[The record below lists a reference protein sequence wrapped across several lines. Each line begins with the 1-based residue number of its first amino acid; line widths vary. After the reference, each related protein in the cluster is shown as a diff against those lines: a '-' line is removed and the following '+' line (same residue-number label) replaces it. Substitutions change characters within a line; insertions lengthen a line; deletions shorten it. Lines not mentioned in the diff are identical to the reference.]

1 MKIINEKKLI
11 KKKTS
16 YRPRV
21 RSNSDSK
28 KKQKNY

>member
-1 MKIINEKKLI
+1 MKKNEQKKLI